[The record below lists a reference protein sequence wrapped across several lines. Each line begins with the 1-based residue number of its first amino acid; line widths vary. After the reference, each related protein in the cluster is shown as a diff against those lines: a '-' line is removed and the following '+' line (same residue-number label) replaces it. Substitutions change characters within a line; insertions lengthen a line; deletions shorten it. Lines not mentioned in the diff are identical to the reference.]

1 MEPEKAENALAPSKP
16 KINKVKLVVVLAA
29 IAIIAVLVLQ
39 NTKEV
44 DTYILF
50 AKITMPHALL
60 LAITTG
66 LGFVAGLF
74 MATFRKRK

>member
-1 MEPEKAENALAPSKP
+1 MEPEETGTVVEPSKP
-16 KINKVKLVVVLAA
+16 KIHKVKLAIILAS
-29 IAIIAVLVLQ
+29 IAVIAVLVLQ

-50 AKITMPHALL
+50 AKVTMPHALL